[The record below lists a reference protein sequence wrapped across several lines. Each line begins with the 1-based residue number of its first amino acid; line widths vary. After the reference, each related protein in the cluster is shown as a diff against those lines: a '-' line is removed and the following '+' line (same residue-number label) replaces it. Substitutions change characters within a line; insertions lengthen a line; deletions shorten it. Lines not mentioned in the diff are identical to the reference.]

1 MTKITLLSA
10 LSALLI
16 LPSIASAATTA
27 DFAPGPGETATAGT
41 WTRTFTVTTAAA
53 GNAVSK
59 GEHIIELNVTA
70 GSFGGMLYRQVKMN
84 KDQTSYFY
92 APSAPLSFG
101 SNTITVGAVT
111 NAEFL
116 ADPTLG
122 RTVRIQFNTDIIGF
136 NTLTVNG
143 LNANPD
149 EVTGSPFLGQSFSAS
164 ENFDAGPDAT
174 WQAVLPLTTVADGA
188 ASQDVQ
194 TAVINVTY
202 IPAGG
207 ANYRVYQTSASGG
220 GGGGA
225 GDGSGGGGGVTTTTL
240 VLGENTITVPAV
252 TTDRTVDVQFS
263 NNAVEF
269 KALTVNGEDMLAVPP
284 SEPEGT
290 QDVGDPISDYPGIFA
305 VGSNAAYPAVA
316 TLALTAEGAATLEAQ
331 TLVMNITYIP
341 AGGASYRVYKT
352 LGTLQ
357 NNGSGNVSND
367 TSPTNG
373 QALTLGVNT
382 ITVPAVTFTGDIQSR
397 TVKAQFSGNDI
408 EFDALS
414 INGADQLVTTPGT
427 GTQGE
432 GQSISESAPIFVA
445 TTNPTW
451 VTVATMTTT
460 GTGAPIQGAQT
471 LEMNVTYI
479 PGGGAQMRR
488 YNSNEFS
495 GGTFTGI
502 QDLTLGI
509 NTITVPAVSWANPLQ
524 GRATKI
530 QFTSV
535 DVEFDALTFNGVNQI
550 TPAVGTPDVGDPISD
565 FSNIITDNYNATWF
579 VATMVAEAD
588 GAASRGEQTAVINV
602 TYIPTGGATWR
613 SNITDDLGAYIASP
627 KQNLVIGE
635 NTFTVPA
642 VGFDRT
648 VKIQF
653 SSNAIEF
660 TTLTFNGVNPLAIDD
675 SGPKVTIANS
685 NLFNSVSNETWVTAL
700 TTAVRQ
706 DGASSHSEQRVE
718 LYITSLPASGA
729 MYRVYR
735 TINADADP
743 DFQTTGAL
751 NLGLNTINVSAL
763 GSTVFDRAVKIQ
775 FNSEDIEFNAL
786 SINGVARVI
795 GANVTEAP
803 SLSIDNTTLSWT
815 VTSGTTLQFSKDLES
830 WTSLPTATSPYTP
843 SMNNINSDGF
853 YRMISD
859 EEEDGGEDVVN

>member
-27 DFAPGPGETATAGT
+27 DFAPGPGETANGT

-59 GEHIIELNVTA
+59 GEQTIAMNVTA

-92 APSAPLSFG
+92 APSAPLGFG

-220 GGGGA
+220 
-225 GDGSGGGGGVTTTTL
+225 DDFGSPTAL

-357 NNGSGNVSND
+357 NNGSGNVAND

-373 QALTLGVNT
+373 QALTLGLNT
-382 ITVPAVTFTGDIQSR
+382 ITVSAATFAGDIQSR
-397 TVKAQFSGNDI
+397 TVKAQFSSNDI

-427 GTQGE
+427 GTQGI
-432 GQSISESAPIFVA
+432 GQSISETTDIFA
-445 TTNPTW
+445 AITNSSTIAQGW

-460 GTGAPIQGAQT
+460 GGGLASQGAQT

-479 PGGGAQMRR
+479 PEGGAQMRS
-488 YNSNEFS
+488 YNSNESRTGSTFS
-495 GGTFTGI
+495 VGQT
-502 QDLTLGI
+502 LTIGP
-509 NTITVPAVSWANPLQ
+509 NTITVPADSWANSEQ
-524 GRATKI
+524 GRATKV
-530 QFTSV
+530 QFSSV
-535 DVEFDALTFNGVNQI
+535 AIEFDALTFNGVNQI

-579 VATMVAEAD
+579 VATMAAEAD

-685 NLFNSVSNETWVTAL
+685 NLFNSLSDETWVTAL

-706 DGASSHSEQRVE
+706 DGASSHNEQIVE

-775 FNSEDIEFNAL
+775 FNSEAIEFNAL

-815 VTSGTTLQFSKDLES
+815 VTGGTTLQFSKDLES

-859 EEEDGGEDVVN
+859 E